1 MTEREKMLAGEVYDA
16 CDAELDLTRNSYEI
30 VKTKYTKK

>member
-16 CDAELDLTRNSYEI
+16 CDPELLEDLNRVSASRVSND
-30 VKTKYTKK
+30 